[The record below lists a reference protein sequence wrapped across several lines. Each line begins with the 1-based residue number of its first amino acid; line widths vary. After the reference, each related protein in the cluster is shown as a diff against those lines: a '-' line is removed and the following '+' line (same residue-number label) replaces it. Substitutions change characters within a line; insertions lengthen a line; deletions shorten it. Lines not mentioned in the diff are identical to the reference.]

1 LAAMNREARTFS
13 RQCCFVTATILL
25 LAACSSESVTLPI
38 QTGPVA
44 FQVANDLIAPVT
56 IKVDGSPY
64 LILSGGR
71 SAPVTVPA
79 NSRLTWTSAKP
90 ADTHGEM
97 IPDEIGEQTVPVTSI
112 RGTLEI
118 TNVIGSQ
125 TYFTARIFN
134 FTSTRV
140 SIGVFQES
148 TLWCAALLPAET
160 SGVPGFTL
168 TGYYRLLPATELRA
182 YTTSA
187 DCTGVYVPL
196 ASSQLMSLEEK
207 SGLVTLSLGP

>member
-1 LAAMNREARTFS
+1 MNGEAHMFS
-13 RQCCFVTATILL
+13 RQCCFGMATILL

-38 QTGPVA
+38 QAGPVS

-56 IKVDGSPY
+56 INVDGSPY

-90 ADTHGEM
+90 ADAHGER
-97 IPDEIGEQTVPVTSI
+97 IPDEIGEQSVPVTSI

-148 TLWCAALLPAET
+148 TLWCAALLPAAT

-168 TGYYRLLPATELRA
+168 TGYYRLLPSTELRA

-187 DCTGVYVPL
+187 DCTGAYVPWS
-196 ASSQLMSLEEK
+196 SSQLSSVDAK